1 MRKSVYLWI
10 AMVAI
15 GAMNSRAIS
24 ADEKASVQVEPVSC
38 VEDDAAVL
46 ARMAVTPYELARTH
60 RPLPELFAS
69 LHAATFE
76 GGIDNGWH
84 NNDMSP
90 LNEGEGFDSFS
101 GDFLFPANTT
111 FAVGNG
117 YVVTG
122 TNAGIRYHTSY
133 GQELFSA
140 SWSVFFGS
148 VNTGWDFV
156 AQPTIVFDRWS
167 NRWFAVI
174 PAIRSI
180 DTYTWFLVAVSDDA
194 NPQGTWKKWSID
206 STVNGTQAT
215 GNWSDWARLGVDKD
229 AIVVTANMYSRVGDV
244 FQYSKIRC
252 FKKSDLTSFASKLN
266 YSDFWNVVNPDNT
279 KAFSIVPAEHLPGGS
294 PNNQA
299 FFTANNQTSGK
310 INLIAVVGA
319 ATTSPLLAKQTI
331 IVPAYARPNFA
342 KQMDSPVQLDCG
354 DGRIQNLLWKYNVL
368 STAYSV
374 GKENVTAIR
383 WHQVSAK
390 NFPSATLLASGSIYQ
405 PGVWQWYP
413 SIAVNKFGTLAVG
426 FSRSSPSE
434 RIGIGYSYRAPND
447 PADYM
452 SPTTIVK
459 AGTRDYYGE
468 GGSPIRWG
476 DYTGTTVDARDDSTF
491 WHYNAYPDDV
501 WGDTWN
507 TWAQPFTAGATFIAD
522 CNADQYIN
530 GDDYD
535 QFAEWF
541 ETGDARSDINHDT
554 FVNGNDYD
562 EFADAFENGY

>member
-1 MRKSVYLWI
+1 MRNSVILGMTFL
-10 AMVAI
+10 AL
-15 GAMNSRAIS
+15 GAVNSRALA
-24 ADEKASVQVEPVSC
+24 ADEKASVLVEPVSC

-46 ARMAVTPYELARTH
+46 ARMAVTPLEAARTH

-69 LHAATFE
+69 LNAATFE
-76 GGIDNGWH
+76 GSIDNGWH
-84 NNDMSP
+84 NDDVSEM
-90 LNEGEGFDSFS
+90 NEGNGFDSFS

-140 SWSVFFGS
+140 SWSTFFGS

-156 AQPTIVFDRWS
+156 AQPTITFDRWS
-167 NRWFAVI
+167 NRWFAVL

-194 NPQGTWKKWSID
+194 NPQGTWKKWCID

-229 AIVVTANMYSRVGDV
+229 AIVVTANMYSRTGDV

-252 FKKSDLTSFASKLN
+252 FKKADMTSFSSTLH

-299 FFTANNQTSGK
+299 FFTANNQTAGK
-310 INLIAVVGA
+310 INLIGVVGA
-319 ATTSPLLAKQTI
+319 ATTTPSLVKQTI
-331 IVPAYARPNFA
+331 SVPAFTRPGFA
-342 KQMDSPVQLDCG
+342 KQMESAVQLDCG

-374 GKENVTAIR
+374 GQEGVTAIR
-383 WHQVSAK
+383 WHQIVSK
-390 NFPSATLLASGSIYQ
+390 NFPAASLLASGSIFE

-413 SIAVNKFGTLAVG
+413 SISVNKFGTLAVG
-426 FSRSSPSE
+426 FSRSSLTE
-434 RIGIGYSYRAPND
+434 RIGLGYSYRAPND
-447 PADYM
+447 PANYM
-452 SPTTIVK
+452 SPTAIVK

-476 DYTGTTVDARDDSTF
+476 DYTGTTVDPRDDATF
-491 WHYNAYPDDV
+491 WHYNAYPNSV

-507 TWAQPFTAGATFIAD
+507 TWAQPFHVGASLIAD
-522 CNADQYIN
+522 YNADGFLT
-530 GDDYD
+530 GDDFD
-535 QFAEWF
+535 LFGVRF
-541 ETGDARSDINHDT
+541 EDGDPRADLNHDT
-554 FVNGNDYD
+554 FVTGDDYD
-562 EFADAFENGY
+562 YFVDAFENGY

>member
-10 AMVAI
+10 AMVAL

-24 ADEKASVQVEPVSC
+24 ADEKSSVQIEPVSC

-60 RPLPELFAS
+60 RPLPELYAS

-84 NNDMSP
+84 NDDMSP
-90 LNEGEGFDSFS
+90 LNEGNGFDSFS

-122 TNAGIRYHTSY
+122 TNAGIRYHSSF

-140 SWSVFFGS
+140 SWSTFFGS

-167 NRWFAVI
+167 NRWFAVL

-194 NPQGTWKKWSID
+194 NPQGTWKKWCID

-229 AIVVTANMYSRVGDV
+229 AIVVTANMYSRIGDV

-294 PNNQA
+294 PDNQV

-310 INLIAVVGA
+310 INLIGVANA
-319 ATTSPLLAKQTI
+319 STTNPSLVKQTI
-331 IVPAYARPNFA
+331 NVLPYARPNFA
-342 KQMDSPVQLDCG
+342 RQMESAVQLDCG

-374 GKENVTAIR
+374 GQEGVTAIR
-383 WHQVSAK
+383 WHQVSAR
-390 NFPSATLLASGSIYQ
+390 NFPAASLRASGSIFQ

-426 FSRSSPSE
+426 FSRSSASE

-476 DYTGTTVDARDDSTF
+476 DYTGTTVDSRDDATF
-491 WHYNAYPDDV
+491 WHYNAYPNGE

-507 TWAQPFTAGATFIAD
+507 TWAQPFNVGAALVAD
-522 CNADQYIN
+522 TNADGFI
-530 GDDYD
+530 
-535 QFAEWF
+535 
-541 ETGDARSDINHDT
+541 
-554 FVNGNDYD
+554 NGNDYD
-562 EFADAFENGY
+562 LFADWFESGDQRSDIDHDTFVTGNDYDLFADAFENGY

>member
-10 AMVAI
+10 AMMAL
-15 GAMNSRAIS
+15 GAVNSRAIS
-24 ADEKASVQVEPVSC
+24 ADEKASVLVEPVSC

-46 ARMAVTPYELARTH
+46 ARMAVTPYEPARTH

-69 LHAATFE
+69 LHAATFN

-84 NNDMSP
+84 NDDVNEA
-90 LNEGEGFDSFS
+90 NEGNGFDSFS

-133 GQELFSA
+133 GQEIFSA
-140 SWSVFFGS
+140 SWSTFFGS

-229 AIVVTANMYSRVGDV
+229 AIVITANMYSRVGDV

-279 KAFSIVPAEHLPGGS
+279 KAFAIVPAEHLPGGS

-331 IVPAYARPNFA
+331 SVPAYARPNFA

-374 GKENVTAIR
+374 GQSGVTAIR
-383 WHQVSAK
+383 WHQVASQ
-390 NFPSATLLASGSIYQ
+390 NFPAASLLASGSIYE
-405 PGVWQWYP
+405 PNVWQWYP
-413 SIAVNKFGTLAVG
+413 SISVNKYGTLAVG
-426 FSRSSPSE
+426 FSRSSTSE
-434 RIGIGYSYRAPND
+434 HIGLGYSYRSPND

-476 DYTGTTVDARDDSTF
+476 DYTGTTVDPRDDTTF
-491 WHYNAYPDDV
+491 WHYNAYPNDV

-507 TWAQPFTAGATFIAD
+507 TWAQPFHVGATLAAD
-522 CNADQYIN
+522 YNADGFLT
-530 GDDYD
+530 GDDFD
-535 QFAEWF
+535 LFGVRF
-541 ETGDARSDINHDT
+541 EDGDPRADLNHDT
-554 FVNGNDYD
+554 FVTGDDYD
-562 EFADAFENGY
+562 YFVDAFENGY

>member
-24 ADEKASVQVEPVSC
+24 ADERASVQVEPVSC
-38 VEDDAAVL
+38 IEDDAAVL
-46 ARMAVTPYELARTH
+46 ARMAVTPYETAETH

-76 GGIDNGWH
+76 GGIDNTWH
-84 NNDMSP
+84 NDDVSP
-90 LNEGEGFDSFS
+90 LNEGNGFDSFS

-140 SWSVFFGS
+140 SWSTFFGS

-167 NRWFAVI
+167 NRWFAVL

-194 NPQGTWKKWSID
+194 NPQGTWKKWAID

-229 AIVVTANMYSRVGDV
+229 AIVVTANMYSRTGDV

-252 FKKSDLTSFASKLN
+252 FKKADLTSFSSTLH
-266 YSDFWNVVNPDNT
+266 YTDFWNVVNPDNT
-279 KAFSIVPAEHLPGGS
+279 KAFAVVPAEHLPGGS
-294 PNNQA
+294 PDNQA

-310 INLIAVVGA
+310 INLIAVIGA

-331 IVPAYARPNFA
+331 SVPPYARPNFA
-342 KQMDSPVQLDCG
+342 KQMESAVQLDCG

-374 GKENVTAIR
+374 GQEGVTAIR
-383 WHQVSAK
+383 WHQIASQ
-390 NFPSATLLASGSIYQ
+390 NFPTASLLASGSIFE

-413 SIAVNKFGTLAVG
+413 SICVNKFGTLAVG
-426 FSRSSPSE
+426 FSRSSLIE
-434 RIGIGYSYRAPND
+434 RIGLGYSFRSPND

-459 AGTRDYYGE
+459 SGTRDYYGE

-476 DYTGTTVDARDDSTF
+476 DYTGTTVDPRDDATF
-491 WHYNAYPDDV
+491 WHYNAYPNEV

-507 TWAQPFTAGATFIAD
+507 TWAQPFHVGANLIAD
-522 CNADQYIN
+522 YNADNFIN
-530 GDDYD
+530 GDDFD
-535 QFAEWF
+535 LFGVRF
-541 ETGDARSDINHDT
+541 EDGDPRADLNHDT
-554 FVNGNDYD
+554 FITGDDYD
-562 EFADAFENGY
+562 YFVDAYENGF